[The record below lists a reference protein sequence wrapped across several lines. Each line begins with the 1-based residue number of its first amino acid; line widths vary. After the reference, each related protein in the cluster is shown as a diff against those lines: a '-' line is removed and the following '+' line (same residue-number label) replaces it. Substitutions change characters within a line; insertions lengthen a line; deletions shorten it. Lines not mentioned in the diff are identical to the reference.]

1 MLRIA
6 YLLLATIAA
15 LTLAPSLLAQPVL
28 IGRITNPLNDA
39 QANGTVRDP
48 ALSGDGRYIYF
59 VADASNLGPPN
70 GGGLN
75 LFRYDLSA
83 ATPSAN
89 TVVLAMTGLG
99 NGNSFAPSAS
109 AAGNRVAFESLAS
122 NFGGGSP
129 FTDVFMSEAF
139 PLPQG
144 EVGFDT
150 FLVSRGLG
158 GVAPNEQS
166 RYAAISGDGR
176 YIVFFSDASNL
187 VSADSNNAPDI
198 FLADAEN
205 LGGPTERISV
215 DSNETA
221 ISGPSRPTSNHAISS
236 DGRYVVFA
244 ADAAIAGA
252 NPGNLEDVFLRD
264 RVAGTTSLISQCN
277 GGAAFIGSS
286 DQAAISANGR
296 YVVFRSFASNCGG
309 VSGSNVFLRDRQ
321 TNTNVSVP
329 VPAQSTICEEP
340 RVADDGSI
348 VMQCASAL
356 PGVTQQAFLYRG
368 GLFYRLSTALVN
380 PNGNNASGSYQDLS
394 SDGNTTVFDS
404 VATDLVNGDT
414 NNVSDVFLTVDFDVL
429 NRLFAD
435 GFE

>member
-6 YLLLATIAA
+6 QLLLVTLTA
-15 LTLAPSLLAQPVL
+15 LVFAPSLFAQPVL
-28 IGRITNPLNDA
+28 IGRITNPLTDA

-59 VADASNLGPPN
+59 VSDAGNLGPPN
-70 GGGLN
+70 NGGLN

-83 ATPSAN
+83 ATPPAN

-99 NGNSFAPSAS
+99 NGNSFTPSAS
-109 AAGNRVAFESLAS
+109 AGGNRVAFESLSS

-129 FTDVFMSEAF
+129 FTDVFVSEAF

-166 RYAAISGDGR
+166 RFASISADGR

-187 VSADSNNAPDI
+187 VVGDSNNAPDI
-198 FLADAEN
+198 FLADADN
-205 LGGPTERISV
+205 LAGATERISV
-215 DSNETA
+215 DSNETP
-221 ISGPSRPTSNHAISS
+221 ISGPSRALSNHAISS

-264 RVAGTTSLISQCN
+264 RSAGTTSLISQCN
-277 GGAAFIGSS
+277 GGAAFVGSS
-286 DQAAISANGR
+286 DQAAISPNGR
-296 YVVFRSFASNCGG
+296 YVVFRSFANNCGA
-309 VSGSNVFLRDRQ
+309 VSGSHVFMRDRQ
-321 TNTNVSVP
+321 TNTLSSLP
-329 VPAQSTICEEP
+329 VPPQSTICEEP
-340 RVADDGSI
+340 RVADDGAL
-348 VMQCASAL
+348 VMQCASTEV
-356 PGVTQQAFLYRG
+356 GVAQQAYLYRG
-368 GLFYRLSTALVN
+368 GFFYRLSTALVN
-380 PNGNNASGSYQDLS
+380 PNGNNTSGSYLDLS
-394 SDGNTTVFDS
+394 SDGNSVVFDS
-404 VATDLVNGDT
+404 TATDLVTGDT
-414 NNVSDVFLTVDFDVL
+414 NAVSDVFLTVDFNVL
-429 NRLFAD
+429 NLLFAD